1 MNCVRFVLLSILL
14 SLDLSDVAAWGFF
27 GHRKINEIAVYS
39 IPKPLFGFYKYHIQ
53 YMVAHSTDPDMR
65 RYVLDNEACKHFLD
79 GDYYEHAVPFD
90 TLPKQYKS
98 AILKYTEDTIHK
110 HGIVPWQIIIV
121 VNHLTEAFKQ
131 KDISRILKLSADLG
145 HYVGDCH
152 VPLHATSNY
161 NGQKTGQKGIH
172 ALWESRLTELYF
184 DEFDLFVGQGV
195 YLQQISKKVW
205 EAFEGSFALV
215 DSVLK
220 IERSI
225 SKHFKESRKYT
236 WEKRGNVMT
245 KVYSF
250 TFCQEYNDSLHGMV
264 ENRMRKSIELLSSLI
279 YTAWINAGQ
288 PDLEQMPIDEP
299 ELKKPEMAI
308 MKGREEE

>member
-1 MNCVRFVLLSILL
+1 MLLF
-14 SLDLSDVAAWGFF
+14 LSDLKAWGFF

-53 YMVAHSTDPDMR
+53 YMVSHATDPDMR

-90 TLPKQYKS
+90 TLPKLYKS
-98 AILKYTEDTIHK
+98 AILKYSEDTILK
-110 HGIVPWQIIIV
+110 HGIVPWQILNV
-121 VNHLTEAFKQ
+121 VYHLTEAFKQ
-131 KDISRILKLSADLG
+131 KDISKILKLSADLG

-161 NGQKTGQKGIH
+161 NGQKSGQKGIH

-184 DEFDLFVGQGV
+184 NEFDLFVGQGH
-195 YLQQISKKVW
+195 YIQQIQTKVW
-205 EAFEGSFALV
+205 EAFEESYALV
-215 DSVLK
+215 DSVLLL
-220 IERSI
+220 ERQV
-225 SKHFKESRKYT
+225 SKRFKESKKFT
-236 WEKRGNVMT
+236 WEKRGNLMT
-245 KVYSF
+245 KVYAYA
-250 TFCQEYNDSLHGMV
+250 FCKDYYDSLHGMV
-264 ENRMRKSIELLSSLI
+264 ESRMRKSIDLLSSLI

-288 PDLEQMPIDEP
+288 PDLEKMPFEEP
-299 ELKKPEMAI
+299 ELKKADMAE